1 MILFLHINVLHLW
14 LVGSGTEERSKGQ
27 TKGWA
32 TGFRAEVQLVL
43 GTFNLLLCRSG
54 QDFLSRS
61 QRLCRCPGSASRKLD
76 FRKTGVL
83 SIQAYIQ
90 KQPSALPAHG
100 GIWKLI
106 CAPQMTHGSL
116 NPPCHAVRASL
127 NAWIPA
133 DASSGCFAFGFVQCD
148 LVFVK
153 SPGRLGLKHHRSWSS
168 RWMVIFCLVALS
180 LPLKVICLT

>member
-1 MILFLHINVLHLW
+1 MLLFLNINDLRLW
-14 LVGSGTEERSKGQ
+14 LVEPGTKERSKGQ

-32 TGFRAEVQLVL
+32 TGFRTEVQLVCGIL
-43 GTFNLLLCRSG
+43 NLLLCTSG
-54 QDFLSRS
+54 QDFPLRS

-76 FRKTGVL
+76 FRKTGML

-100 GIWKLI
+100 GIWKLFR
-106 CAPQMTHGSL
+106 APEMTHGSL
-116 NPPCHAVRASL
+116 NPPCHTVRASL

-133 DASSGCFAFGFVQCD
+133 DSSSGCFAFGFVQRD

-153 SPGRLGLKHHRSWSS
+153 SPARLGLKHHRSWSS
-168 RWMVIFCLVALS
+168 RRMVIFFLVASS
-180 LPLKVICLT
+180 LPLKGICLT